1 MADDSQDERYYKK
14 GYAIRKLSHENHR
27 TWFAEIDLKFNA
39 KGVKWAV
46 DASVA
51 TPGPP
56 ILTPAQSLSSSA
68 APEEPWN
75 NAYTKN
81 STAYPKADAEAR
93 LIILK
98 YLNEEDKEIMVM
110 VPSSGEMLAQLHL
123 KYSRELE
130 STNRDLLAV
139 YTNYVKPA
147 DKSIDSAWAKIFDV
161 SRRLL
166 TYHPSLT
173 ALTTER
179 YRLGILMRG
188 LPSEYQ
194 VTIDTIDAQDNPN
207 IQDTLRKLRSKELSL
222 ATETAAA
229 ARLGKQKA

>member
-110 VPSSGEMLAQLHL
+110 VPSSGENA
-123 KYSRELE
+123 R
-130 STNRDLLAV
+130 
-139 YTNYVKPA
+139 
-147 DKSIDSAWAKIFDV
+147 
-161 SRRLL
+161 
-166 TYHPSLT
+166 T
-173 ALTTER
+173 A
-179 YRLGILMRG
+179 
-188 LPSEYQ
+188 PSEVLKGIRKHKPRPSCRIHELCEACGQ
-194 VTIDTIDAQDNPN
+194 VHRQRMGQD
-207 IQDTLRKLRSKELSL
+207 L
-222 ATETAAA
+222 
-229 ARLGKQKA
+229 